1 MASGGSATFCRQ
13 HNDKLPAEIKNSYYT
28 TAFGAAQGTQV
39 HSIKAGKGVSV
50 AMAGNVINE
59 YETSGITFYNTGIMC
74 DGKLYAVKDDVV
86 SLSLSHDSSIDD
98 LFLGYEAKD
107 SQQNAVALTA
117 ADDNYTLTMPNS
129 DVMITVTR
137 KLKGDVNRDGNVDI
151 SDVVALV
158 NIILNSSSD
167 YQAEADQK
175 NDGNI
180 DISDVVALVNII
192 LGQ

>member
-1 MASGGSATFCRQ
+1 
-13 HNDKLPAEIKNSYYT
+13 
-28 TAFGAAQGTQV
+28 
-39 HSIKAGKGVSV
+39 
-50 AMAGNVINE
+50 MAGNVINE
-59 YETSGITFYNTGIMC
+59 YETSGITFYDTGIMC

-86 SLSLSHDSSIDD
+86 SLTLSHDSSIDD

-158 NIILNSSSD
+158 NIIL
-167 YQAEADQK
+167 
-175 NDGNI
+175 
-180 DISDVVALVNII
+180 
-192 LGQ
+192 GQ